1 MSKKF
6 ATLAVLAV
14 AAGAALATV
23 TFDVATGKG
32 FVGKG
37 DVQLAFGWNNAKL
50 QAQAGNVSFSYVQV
64 EAADYEVVC
73 EFDTPGN
80 KHSTHHVQTTHK
92 SLNDSLSFD
101 VTKANRQN
109 PRGDVTGFNL
119 TGATNVQQTAS
130 GDPIPSVGDGCPG
143 NSGLGA
149 ITGVTV
155 TSSSSTGGLYVSDT
169 ALGLGPVLIWS
180 TPTY

>member
-6 ATLAVLAV
+6 ATLAMLAV
-14 AAGAALATV
+14 AAGAALASV

-50 QAQAGNVSFSYVQV
+50 QAQAGNVSFNYTQV
-64 EAADYEVVC
+64 DATDYEVVC
-73 EFDTPGN
+73 EFDTGTR
-80 KHSTHHVQTTHK
+80 HVVHHVQTTHK
-92 SLNDSLSFD
+92 SLSDALSYD

-109 PRGDVTGFNL
+109 PQGDVTGFNL

-155 TSSSSTGGLYVSDT
+155 TSSSSTGGLYVSDA